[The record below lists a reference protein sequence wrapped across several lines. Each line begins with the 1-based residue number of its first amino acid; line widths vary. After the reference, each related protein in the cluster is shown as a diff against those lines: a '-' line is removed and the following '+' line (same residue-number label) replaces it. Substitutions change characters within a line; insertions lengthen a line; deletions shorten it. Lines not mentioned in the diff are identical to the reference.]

1 MAVYPP
7 PNAIAVDVDGTLCHH
22 GVLNGAVVEF
32 VKRQRARGL
41 SVMLWSARGE
51 PYARSMAE
59 RFGVAALFN
68 HIVSKPGYV
77 VDDLGWSWIR
87 HTKVITNFSGSADVP
102 TAESVAATCSAW
114 FEVPG
119 RGAP

>member
-7 PNAIAVDVDGTLCHH
+7 ANAIAVDVDGTLCQH

-51 PYARSMAE
+51 SYARSMAE

-87 HTKVITNFSGSADVP
+87 HTKVISNFSGSADVP
-102 TAESVAATCSAW
+102 TAEAVAATCSAW